1 MGWDRYQKA
10 EAMLKEAADDF
21 DVDDCFE
28 VLKAVSQEVCP
39 TVVSMVYDVDERT
52 VWWCENRNWDKVN
65 IERLIV

>member
-1 MGWDRYQKA
+1 MGWDRYHKA

-65 IERLIV
+65 KERLIV